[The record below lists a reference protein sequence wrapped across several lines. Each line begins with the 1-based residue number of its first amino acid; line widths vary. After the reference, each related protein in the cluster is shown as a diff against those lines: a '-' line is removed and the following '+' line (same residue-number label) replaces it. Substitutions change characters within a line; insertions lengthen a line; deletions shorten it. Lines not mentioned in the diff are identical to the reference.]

1 MPSVAQHLPTQEDL
15 VKDTGMDLDIYQ
27 CSGCGLVQLVTE
39 PVSYYKE
46 VIRAVAYSPEMKE
59 FRIKQFT
66 DFVNKYSLTGKK
78 IIEIGAGKGEY
89 LDLLITTGADC
100 YGMEYSKDSVAECQK
115 KNLKV
120 SEGFLENENYK
131 IPSGPFDSFLN
142 ISFFEHL
149 PEPNQILRGIYN
161 NLNDDAVGLV
171 EVPNFDMI
179 LRDKLFSEFMRDHLF
194 YFTKSTLTTALE
206 KNGFEVLAAKEVWHD
221 YILSFEVK
229 KRSPINLSSFR
240 EDQIKVQT
248 DIEKYLSEFKN
259 VAIWGAGHQA
269 FAIMSIMQLGG
280 RIKYIVDSAT
290 FKQGKF
296 SPATHIPILS
306 PETLNTNPV
315 DAVIIMTG
323 SYSDEV
329 KKIVK
334 EKYPNIKTSILRDN
348 GLERD

>member
-1 MPSVAQHLPTQEDL
+1 MPSVAQHLPSQDDL
-15 VKDTGMDLDIYQ
+15 STDMGMDLDIYQ
-27 CSGCGLVQLVTE
+27 CSGCGLVQLVTD
-39 PVSYYKE
+39 PVPYYKE

-78 IIEIGAGKGEY
+78 FIEIGAGKGEY
-89 LDLLITTGADC
+89 LDLLHLTGADC
-100 YGMEYSKDSVAECQK
+100 YGIEYSKDSVAECEK

-120 SEGFLENENYK
+120 SEGFIEDENYK
-131 IPSGPFDSFLN
+131 ISSGPFDAFLN

-149 PEPNQILRGIYN
+149 PEPNKILRGIYN
-161 NLNDDAVGLV
+161 NLKEGAVGLV

-206 KNGFEVLAAKEVWHD
+206 KNGFEILDIKEVWHD

-229 KRSPINLSSFR
+229 KRGLLSLGTFN
-240 EDQIKVQT
+240 EYQTKVQA
-248 DIEKYLSEFKN
+248 DIEKFLSENKS

-280 RIKYIVDSAT
+280 RIKYIVDSAL

-306 PETLNTNPV
+306 PDELSTNPV

-329 KKIVK
+329 KKIMS

-348 GLERD
+348 GLEIQ

>member
-1 MPSVAQHLPTQEDL
+1 
-15 VKDTGMDLDIYQ
+15 VKLKAVL
-27 CSGCGLVQLVTE
+27 CSINLLRLGLVQLITE
-39 PVSYYKE
+39 PVTYYKE

-59 FRIKQFT
+59 FRIKQFA
-66 DFVNKYSLTGKK
+66 DFVNKYSLEGKK

-89 LDLLITTGADC
+89 LDLLKTTGVDC
-100 YGMEYSKDSVAECQK
+100 YGLEFSPDSVTECNS
-115 KNLKV
+115 KNLNV
-120 SEGFLENENYK
+120 NQGFIENEDYK
-131 IPSGPFDSFLN
+131 IANGPFDAFLN

-161 NLNDDAVGLV
+161 NLTDGAIGLV

-194 YFTKSTLTTALE
+194 YFTKSTLSTTLE
-206 KNGFEVLAAKEVWHD
+206 LNGFEVLNAQEVWHD
-221 YILSFEVK
+221 YILSFEVRK
-229 KRSPINLSSFR
+229 KSPTNLNQFI
-240 EDQIKVQT
+240 EHKTKIQN
-248 DIEKYLSEFKN
+248 DIESFLNSNKS

-280 RIKYIVDSAT
+280 KIKYIVDSAK

-296 SPATHIPILS
+296 SPATHIPILP
-306 PETLNTNPV
+306 PETLNTDPV
-315 DAVIIMTG
+315 EAIIIMTG

-334 EKYPNIKTSILRDN
+334 EKHPNLNTAILRDN
-348 GLERD
+348 GLELE